1 MKQTALYKFLV
12 VNLLLAACTP
22 TSKERDPKVFRYNE
36 ASGISSLDPAF
47 ARVQSNIWAVGMLF
61 NTLVELD
68 SALQLKPG
76 LAVRW
81 DLSDDGLEY
90 RFKLRSDVWFHRN
103 PCFDAFPESRRLRAS
118 DVVFSLNR
126 LKDPVLASPG
136 IWIVRPIDST
146 WALGTDSVIVR
157 LKEPFPPFLSTLA
170 NAYCGVV
177 SQRAAELAGSEFGR
191 QPVGSGPFA
200 FKRWIPNEKMVLRRH
215 PDYFETDA
223 QGQSLPYLESVSIRF
238 LPDRK
243 SSFLALLQGQVDFI
257 SGLDPSYA
265 DELLDASGQLS
276 ARYRDPLV
284 LLKAP
289 YLNTEYLGF
298 GLEALQGTPYA
309 NPEVRK
315 AVGWSIDREA
325 LVRYLRRN
333 VGIPARGGMLPNAL
347 EGSIPMGSGWQYD
360 PEQAAEALRL
370 AGYPGGVGLPPLV
383 LHTGAEYL
391 DIAEFVQSSAQR
403 IGIPFEIE
411 VMPSAALR
419 EGMANA
425 RFGFFRGS
433 WIADYPES
441 ENYLALFYSP
451 NYSPNGPN
459 YTHFTDPSYDADY
472 EALRGDLDRESR
484 RARAQSMEARLLESA
499 PVLPLWYD
507 EVVRCTTPE
516 WRGLTPDPLNRLDLR
531 RVRWIRA
538 DVRKQEAPQT
548 PSQSPRPSDSGR

>member
-1 MKQTALYKFLV
+1 MKPIALFKFLV
-12 VNLLLAACTP
+12 LNLLLGSCAPA
-22 TSKERDPKVFRYNE
+22 SEERDPNVFRYNE

-68 SALQLKPG
+68 SALEIRPG

-81 DLSDDGLEY
+81 EQSDDGLEY
-90 RFKLRSDVWFHRN
+90 RFRLRSDVWFHQN
-103 PCFDAFPESRRLRAS
+103 PCFDADPESRRLRAS
-118 DVVFSLNR
+118 DVVYSLKR
-126 LKDPVLASPG
+126 LSDTGLASSG
-136 IWIVRPIDST
+136 AWIVRPIDSL
-146 WALGTDSVIVR
+146 WAIGTDSVIVR
-157 LKEPFPPFLSTLA
+157 LSEPFPPFLSTLA

-177 SQRAAELAGSEFGR
+177 SERAVAESGSEFGR
-191 QPVGSGPFA
+191 RPVGTGPFA
-200 FKRWIPNEKMVLRRH
+200 FKRWIPNEKMVLRRN
-215 PDYFETDA
+215 PDYYETDA
-223 QGQSLPYLESVSIRF
+223 QGRSLPYLESVAIRF

-243 SSFLALLQGQVDFI
+243 SSFLALLQGEVDFI

-276 ARYRDPLV
+276 ENYRDRLV

-298 GLEALQGTPYA
+298 GLEALRGTPYA
-309 NPEVRK
+309 NPEMRK
-315 AVGWSIDREA
+315 ALGWSIDRVA

-333 VGIPARGGMLPNAL
+333 VGIPARGGMLPNVL
-347 EGSIPMGSGWQYD
+347 EGSLPLGSGWEYD
-360 PEQAAEALRL
+360 PEKAAEALRL
-370 AGYPGGVGLPPLV
+370 AGYPGGVGLPPIA

-403 IGIPFEIE
+403 LGIPLEIE

-425 RFGFFRGS
+425 RFGMFRGS

-451 NYSPNGPN
+451 NHSPKGPN
-459 YTHFTDPSYDADY
+459 YTHYTDPVFDSDY
-472 EALRGDLDRESR
+472 VALRAEIDEEPRIE
-484 RARAQSMEARLLESA
+484 RARSMEARLLASA

-516 WRGLTPDPLNRLDLR
+516 WRGLAPDPLNRLDLR
-531 RVRWIRA
+531 RVRSERE
-538 DVRKQEAPQT
+538 DVQNREAT
-548 PSQSPRPSDSGR
+548 SAPSQSPPPSDSGR